1 MKIYQGIPG
10 RGGALYGEQASYTLM
25 KAAGDEEAVQEPDTM
40 EPEPEI
46 PTDEP
51 TEPEPIVEAEVEP
64 EAHPEEAE
72 EEEEVPLDEPELV
85 VAAEEEFVAEPEPEP
100 EVEEEPVI
108 VEEEVPPPP
117 EPEPEETGVKFV
129 FNPETPYL
137 TDGSEPI
144 IVSGEVSGIV
154 EPTTTRFYLSVVRKG
169 ENGTTYPVADAP
181 LNPEGARTTTSHSLV
196 NSLQVF

>member
-1 MKIYQGIPG
+1 
-10 RGGALYGEQASYTLM
+10 M

-100 EVEEEPVI
+100 EPEVEEEPVI

-154 EPTTTRFYLSVVRKG
+154 EPPTTRFYLSVVRKG